1 AAPSP
6 ARLVSNRREFLRTLG
21 AGAALASPLGPLAC
35 RPAAQVNTAPQSAG
49 WDLVPGILT
58 RIVPPKFRARDFDI
72 TRYGA
77 RADASFDNTDAI
89 HRAIQACSAAGGGR
103 VVVPAG
109 GFVTGWVASVGH

>member
-49 WDLVPGILT
+49 WDLVPGILSRT
-58 RIVPPKFRARDFDI
+58 VGPKCRDRDVAI
-72 TRYGA
+72 TRYGP
-77 RADASFDNTDAI
+77 RAAASFDNTDAI
-89 HRAIQACSAAGGGR
+89 HRAVQAYSAAGGDR
-103 VVVPAG
+103 VVVPA
-109 GFVTGWVASVGH
+109 

>member
-49 WDLVPGILT
+49 WELVPGILSS
-58 RIVPPKFRARDFDI
+58 IVAPKLRDAALDI
-72 TRYGA
+72 TRCGA
-77 RADASFDNTDAI
+77 RADASFDKPDAI
-89 HRAIQACSAAGGGR
+89 HRAIPACSAAGGGR
-103 VVVPAG
+103 VVVP
-109 GFVTGWVASVGH
+109 